1 MVASAVDLEVRLMGK
16 KVLVIDDEKDVVTYL
31 KTFLQKNHYEVLV
44 AFDGD
49 EGLKVAEKEQP
60 DLITL
65 DIMMPKETGVRFY
78 RKIKQ
83 VETLKKVPII
93 VISGMAGRHLAVPK
107 PEAVFEKP
115 VDMQKL
121 LETIQKLIA

>member
-1 MVASAVDLEVRLMGK
+1 MGK
-16 KVLVIDDEKDVVTYL
+16 KILVIDDEKDVITYL
-31 KTFLQKNHYEVLV
+31 KTFLQKNNYEVLV

-49 EGLKVAEKEQP
+49 EALKVAEKEKP

-83 VETLKKVPII
+83 EKTLKNVPII
-93 VISGMAGRHLAVPK
+93 VISGMAGRHLAVPR

-115 VDMQKL
+115 ADMQKL
-121 LETIQKLIA
+121 LETIQKLIG